1 MPHPEVI
8 LLGCSVPWIA
18 FLSGTSVLQG
28 LEASLLSSHSM
39 LSLIW
44 GISLWKTTQ
53 VCSGSEQLRRTQH
66 GEATTAIGTG
76 EDGITAWH

>member
-8 LLGCSVPWIA
+8 SLGSSVPWTA
-18 FLSGTSVLQG
+18 LLSGTSVLQELIQCFRRSG
-28 LEASLLSSHSM
+28 ASARGRQL
-39 LSLIW
+39 
-44 GISLWKTTQ
+44 K
-53 VCSGSEQLRRTQH
+53 CSGSEQLRRTQH